1 MRGSGHRVRVLIIGG
16 IMNKRI
22 VLSALLAST
31 MLLASCDLL
40 TGTDKG
46 GDETAASTA
55 LETEAPAIESEE
67 AAGTSVIETQAT
79 ETEVTEA
86 EETQVT
92 ETSETETDE
101 SQMPDDEEGT
111 PLTDEEISSFFASNA
126 DTFLMSSGAG
136 GWGSFMTV
144 NSDGTFDYNYH
155 DSDFDMFY
163 ICHAQG
169 RLGNVVM
176 IDEYTY
182 KVEILEMTFEYEVNS
197 EWTVTDTDG
206 SEINYTAS
214 DSYGLHQ
221 GDILT
226 YFARG
231 IEAASLPEGYTFWY
245 CAPRALNQE
254 DVPDPFPLAGY
265 YNAVEEAAYIED
277 DYE

>member
-1 MRGSGHRVRVLIIGG
+1 MRGSDHRIRVLFIGG
-16 IMNKRI
+16 IMNKKI

-31 MLLASCDLL
+31 MLLASCEFPAQ
-40 TGTDKG
+40 TDRSG
-46 GDETAASTA
+46 EETTVSAAE
-55 LETEAPAIESEE
+55 ETVAPALESEE
-67 AAGTSVIETQAT
+67 ASESAVIETQAA
-79 ETEVTEA
+79 ETGVTEEA
-86 EETQVT
+86 ETGMT
-92 ETSETETDE
+92 DNSETSSDE
-101 SQMPDDEEGT
+101 SQMPGDEEGT
-111 PLTDEEISSFFASNA
+111 PLTDEEISSFFASHA

-144 NSDGTFDYNYH
+144 NSDGSFDYNYH

-169 RLGNVVM
+169 QLGNVVM

-182 KVEILEMTFEYEVNS
+182 KVEILEMTFEYEVDS

-226 YFARG
+226 YFARD
-231 IEAASLPEGYTFWY
+231 IDAAALPDGYTFWY
-245 CAPRALNQE
+245 CAPRALDQDNI
-254 DVPDPFPLAGY
+254 PDPFPLAGY